1 MPDETESIPEPD
13 SAQVPEQEAAPPAQV
28 ESQAEEQPQRPPYEV
43 TVEDVGTL
51 RKKLTV
57 TVGRDRIQAKFDEMF
72 GELARSA
79 AVPGFRVGHAP
90 RRLIE
95 KRFGKEVGE
104 DVRNALV
111 GEAMG
116 AVLEQESLDVLGE
129 PEIELEKILLPEEG
143 DLQFSFEVEV
153 APQFDLPDY
162 EGIEIHRPPV
172 EITDEDVDR
181 ALEGLLRSYGRFK
194 PVDSPAAEGDMVV
207 ADVSI
212 RGDDIDVEHKNVEL
226 RVAPAEIEGI
236 PLEDLGK
243 VLTGL
248 KVGQSAQVKAEVP
261 AGHPREQWR
270 GKEVTFDLTVRDV
283 KRLEAPELTDE
294 FAAQAGFGS
303 VQEVRE
309 TARRQLE
316 ARAEQNRRRSMR
328 RQVEKYL
335 LEHTSLE
342 LPEGITARHTNGL
355 LSRRYVQLLM
365 AGVPQE
371 QIRQNL
377 QTLRERVSSEAVEQ
391 LKLSFILEKLAE
403 AEGVEVDDAE
413 VNAHIAEMAR
423 RQNRRPE
430 RLRQEMRDEGSLD
443 SLRASIR
450 EEKAVAKILEKARIV
465 DGEPPAEETDSP

>member
-450 EEKAVAKILEKARIV
+450 EEKAVAKILEKAKIV
-465 DGEPPAEETDSP
+465 DDQGPQEQTDSP

>member
-1 MPDETESIPEPD
+1 MVAGSDLLGVFDPGSHGSTFGGNPL
-13 SAQVPEQEAAPPAQV
+13 ACAVALEA
-28 ESQAEEQPQRPPYEV
+28 
-43 TVEDVGTL
+43 L
-51 RKKLTV
+51 
-57 TVGRDRIQAKFDEMF
+57 
-72 GELARSA
+72 
-79 AVPGFRVGHAP
+79 
-90 RRLIE
+90 
-95 KRFGKEVGE
+95 
-104 DVRNALV
+104 N
-111 GEAMG
+111 
-116 AVLEQESLDVLGE
+116 VLEQESLDVLGE